1 MSFIATT
8 LYMPKHNARY
18 KTSPTTM
25 QTPRSTKRRCDFT
38 SRFGLYNLNA
48 HLTPVDAKLAC
59 VKSTA
64 FNL

>member
-1 MSFIATT
+1 
-8 LYMPKHNARY
+8 
-18 KTSPTTM
+18 M

-59 VKSTA
+59 VKSAA